1 MSYSRNCMVNSLLM
15 LASFTL
21 LYAIMF
27 PPCFFHGLIAH
38 LVLMLNNIHCL
49 DVPHL
54 DQNFDQKFTNWR
66 TSWLPLHFSSYEQS
80 CSKYPHTGFCVGV
93 NFQLLWVN
101 TKEHNCWLTW
111 KTMFNFVKT
120 VKLVLILCSHHKKI
134 RIFLDVCVT
143 DLFVFNISILVK
155 ELTNVI
161 FSFSN

>member
-1 MSYSRNCMVNSLLM
+1 MAWELI
-15 LASFTL
+15 SF
-21 LYAIMF
+21 
-27 PPCFFHGLIAH
+27 
-38 LVLMLNNIHCL
+38 LVLNNIHCL